1 MVFRINR
8 LRVVTVADAGFSN
21 LVAALPD
28 GADNCVCCCR
38 PARDSVA
45 MVLIADESDENPLA
59 VYSAVCPTCSM
70 VQPKDQILTDWA
82 EGLVELYGGTDI
94 PDLHEKPGRA

>member
-38 PARDSVA
+38 PARD
-45 MVLIADESDENPLA
+45 
-59 VYSAVCPTCSM
+59 
-70 VQPKDQILTDWA
+70 W
-82 EGLVELYGGTDI
+82 
-94 PDLHEKPGRA
+94 